1 MIDAPSPVR
10 WPAGHRAVL
19 SVVVH
24 VPGVGLHSDTARHPG
39 LVGVDYT
46 ATGLQRLMETL
57 ADVDVS
63 ATVAFTAEAAGGSPQ
78 MLRRA
83 VELGHEVAASACS
96 ATASIP
102 DLVETISTIT
112 GAPVNGLI
120 EQLPGLP
127 SGDQDERFGD
137 DSGNAWRITGAGG
150 DLPNRTGDPNATL
163 IPVSPYLIDMA
174 WLSPSR
180 PLPPSSLLE
189 AWSLALAAHRAD
201 SSFMSIVLHPHI
213 VGRPGLTG
221 TITRFL
227 DEVVAVG
234 DVWIARLDHVARAWH
249 EFAPGTRES

>member
-1 MIDAPSPVR
+1 MIDASSHVR
-10 WPAGHRAVL
+10 WPAGHRAAL

-24 VPGVGLHSDTARHPG
+24 VPGVGLEADTARQPG

-46 ATGLQRLMETL
+46 ATGLQRILETL

-63 ATVAFTAEAAGGSPQ
+63 ATVAFTAEATSGSPQ
-78 MLRRA
+78 LLPRA

-102 DLVETISTIT
+102 ELIETISSIT
-112 GAPVNGLI
+112 GSTVNGLI

-137 DSGNAWRITGAGG
+137 ETGNAWRITGAGG
-150 DLPNRTGDPNATL
+150 DLPNSGGDPTSTI
-163 IPVSPYLIDMA
+163 IPVSPYLIDMT

-180 PLPPSSLLE
+180 PLPPSSMLE
-189 AWSLALAAHRAD
+189 AWSLALAAHRAE
-201 SSFMSIVLHPHI
+201 SSFMPVLLHPHI
-213 VGRPGLTG
+213 VGRPSLAS

-227 DEVVAVG
+227 DEVVAAG

-249 EFAPGTRES
+249 ELAPQTQE

>member
-1 MIDAPSPVR
+1 MIDASSPRR
-10 WPAGHRAVL
+10 WPAGHRAAL

-24 VPGVGLHSDTARHPG
+24 VPGVGLDADVARYPG

-46 ATGLQRLMETL
+46 ATGLQRLLETL

-63 ATVAFTAEAAGGSPQ
+63 ATVAFTGEAASGSPQ
-78 MLRRA
+78 LLRRS
-83 VELGHEVAASACS
+83 VDLGHEVAASACS

-102 DLVETISTIT
+102 ELLETISGI
-112 GAPVNGLI
+112 ASSPVNGLI

-127 SGDQDERFGD
+127 SGDQDDSFGN

-150 DLPNRTGDPNATL
+150 DLPSSTGLPNTTL

-180 PLPPSSLLE
+180 PLPPSSILE
-189 AWSLALAAHRAD
+189 AWSLALSAHRAD
-201 SSFMSIVLHPHI
+201 STFMPVVLHPHI
-213 VGRPGLTG
+213 VGRPGLSS

-227 DEVVAVG
+227 DEVVATG
-234 DVWIARLDHVARAWH
+234 DVWIARLDHIARAWH
-249 EFAPGTRES
+249 ELAARTEG